1 MKGLPV
7 LEIPNFLDVVIDRN
21 VSIDGHW
28 NDPLTRLT
36 YVQVLLTRLYRG
48 GRPIIAK
55 INYGT
60 C

>member
-1 MKGLPV
+1 V
-7 LEIPNFLDVVIDRN
+7 LEIPNFLAVVIDRN
-21 VSIDGHW
+21 VFIDGHW